1 MSQGDQLD
9 QLTEEEDEDVE
20 EEPAPAKY
28 GKLTSSNE
36 KSFFIVN
43 YRGFLIEWLLNADMS
58 LVFDAIGIIF
68 WSKNANSMEFYII
81 LGFQWSSQF
90 CSCN

>member
-1 MSQGDQLD
+1 LSDFSKCRKMSQGDQLD

-43 YRGFLIEWLLNADMS
+43 YRGF
-58 LVFDAIGIIF
+58 
-68 WSKNANSMEFYII
+68 
-81 LGFQWSSQF
+81 
-90 CSCN
+90 